1 MKKFWR
7 NVQKITWLELKKR
20 SRDIRHSKHM
30 LKKSCSSKYHVKK
43 PSPRSEIYTF
53 TVAAEYGSTVPK
65 LGLSV
70 FHLAINPKYKHL
82 VWFCE
87 EFCCAVWRDVNT
99 ILHLFQSQWGNC
111 PGSQQSEIRDCS
123 TSSHSA
129 QRTDEDPVFREE
141 PWTKGQSQCRGWVSS
156 SCCLRLGQQL
166 PCARARRSC
175 ASCAGFDGCCPGR
188 LWELGIET

>member
-20 SRDIRHSKHM
+20 SRDIKHSKHM
-30 LKKSCSSKYHVKK
+30 LKKSCSSKYHVKE
-43 PSPRSEIYTF
+43 PGTRNVF
-53 TVAAEYGSTVPK
+53 TVAAIVPK
-65 LGLSV
+65 LGLNIFHISV
-70 FHLAINPKYKHL
+70 SF
-82 VWFCE
+82 
-87 EFCCAVWRDVNT
+87 AVLSEGDGNT

-111 PGSQQSEIRDCS
+111 PGSQQSKIRDCS

-156 SCCLRLGQQL
+156 TCCLRLGQEL
-166 PCARARRSC
+166 PCVRAGGSLC
-175 ASCAGFDGCCPGR
+175 W
-188 LWELGIET
+188 LWWLLSWQALANWLWDLRHNCHVRTCLYI

>member
-1 MKKFWR
+1 MS
-7 NVQKITWLELKKR
+7 R
-20 SRDIRHSKHM
+20 SQVPGV
-30 LKKSCSSKYHVKK
+30 KY
-43 PSPRSEIYTF
+43 IAF
-53 TVAAEYGSTVPK
+53 TIATECGSTVPK
-65 LGLSV
+65 LGLSL
-70 FHLAINPKYKHL
+70 FHLAINPKYL

-111 PGSQQSEIRDCS
+111 LGSQQSKIGDCS

-156 SCCLRLGQQL
+156 SYCLRLGQQL

-175 ASCAGFDGCCPGR
+175 ANCAGFDGCCPGR
-188 LWELGIET
+188 LWELGIETEDTSVSCQDLSVCLDFFGTQGFFPN